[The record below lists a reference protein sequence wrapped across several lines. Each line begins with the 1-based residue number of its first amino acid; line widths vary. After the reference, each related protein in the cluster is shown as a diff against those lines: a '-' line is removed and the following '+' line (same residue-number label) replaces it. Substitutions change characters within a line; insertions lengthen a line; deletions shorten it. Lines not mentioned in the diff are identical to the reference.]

1 AQNGVS
7 ACTRVD
13 NQTRAVD
20 MGTDMVLHGIGHTG
34 EVEEIITAVGI
45 DGSETSLVEL
55 RGTSDAIGT
64 AARDPQSFQVRQIG
78 EVLVFQQTGNAIGT
92 TFINLQGIGTSATVD
107 GIAIGGQVAA
117 REVIEED
124 VVVTGARV
132 DRLGTVKQ
140 TSTVTR
146 MDVVVAVTTVDGVVA
161 GTGKDGVGAGATVD
175 QVVARTGIDPVRTG
189 GQGIGCNTGPDHI
202 VAVAGVDGITT
213 QSTLDDVVAIA
224 SINVIV
230 AVVAFD
236 GIVAR
241 TGIDVIVAF
250 ATEHGVVAFTGID
263 VVVVAVTK
271 DGVVAFA
278 TVDGVFASATADGV
292 VAVTAH
298 DGISTSTAVQVVRT
312 RGSPDG
318 IVAGTGKYSAAE
330 AVFTDTI
337 DIDVVVT
344 IIEPVADG
352 LTV

>member
-1 AQNGVS
+1 
-7 ACTRVD
+7 
-13 NQTRAVD
+13 
-20 MGTDMVLHGIGHTG
+20 
-34 EVEEIITAVGI
+34 
-45 DGSETSLVEL
+45 
-55 RGTSDAIGT
+55 
-64 AARDPQSFQVRQIG
+64 
-78 EVLVFQQTGNAIGT
+78 
-92 TFINLQGIGTSATVD
+92 
-107 GIAIGGQVAA
+107 
-117 REVIEED
+117 
-124 VVVTGARV
+124 
-132 DRLGTVKQ
+132 
-140 TSTVTR
+140 
-146 MDVVVAVTTVDGVVA
+146 
-161 GTGKDGVGAGATVD
+161 
-175 QVVARTGIDPVRTG
+175 VVARTGIDPVRTG

-292 VAVTAH
+292 VAVAAH

-352 LTV
+352 LTVVVDRFHIIQEVTSYTGVYFTEGVAEEIVEVTRGQAIHLYTVGSQVGAWVLDAATTGRDKAQGFDALYQRIIELIFQGFSGVGHRKR